1 MRNAWFPRAKL
12 NCVPCDDA
20 FSLFISKQCN
30 YNKTRNSFCFCD
42 TRNNQGLCKCCN
54 NLGHQLG
61 WSGYCICRCKFLFG
75 TVIINYSYFCLLSN
89 TNQTDRLLHGQGA
102 PTGFSHELVMY
113 QKSNELA
120 QRILNV
126 FQVTIEARYKPSEA
140 WRFIIAP
147 IFSFHSNLYNPL
159 RIKVLWFYL
168 FYFSVF

>member
-1 MRNAWFPRAKL
+1 M
-12 NCVPCDDA
+12 
-20 FSLFISKQCN
+20 
-30 YNKTRNSFCFCD
+30 
-42 TRNNQGLCKCCN
+42 
-54 NLGHQLG
+54 
-61 WSGYCICRCKFLFG
+61 
-75 TVIINYSYFCLLSN
+75 
-89 TNQTDRLLHGQGA
+89 
-102 PTGFSHELVMY
+102 GFSHELVMY

-120 QRILNV
+120 QRILHV